1 MKNVSIKK
9 RARKNNNNK
18 KYNKTQTK
26 RSRRNKT
33 QRNNRRRRNFR
44 NKTRRGGA
52 HPLSRGRNADG
63 ELSGSS
69 VRMVPG
75 YATRKISRAP
85 TNSNASI
92 AARALNP
99 SASTS
104 TSKRRGIIF
113 PPLNMASR
121 MASSRQQS
129 YNPHEIDVEEVQE
142 DISREIERMIGEIG
156 PLVLN
161 IEELEEKN
169 KKLQGEINGKQYLE
183 ASAEGKGIINAR
195 VGQQVGENY
204 SEIAGKKREIDN
216 LKRLIRGNEE
226 TMKKFAKNIANI
238 INTSKIH
245 KKEYKANMPHGI
257 LMKRMIERGPGKKDS
272 WRFFLIDNFP
282 GLAHYFY
289 QHP

>member
-33 QRNNRRRRNFR
+33 QRINRRRRNFR
-44 NKTRRGGA
+44 NKTRRGGG
-52 HPLSRGRNADG
+52 PYGSSRLYKGINADG
-63 ELSGSS
+63 LPSGIA
-69 VRMVPG
+69 VRRVPG
-75 YATRKISRAP
+75 YGDARKSRAP
-85 TNSNASI
+85 TNSNARI

-99 SASTS
+99 SAPTS
-104 TSKRRGIIF
+104 ERRGIIL
-113 PPLNMASR
+113 PPLYMASR

-129 YNPHEIDVEEVQE
+129 YDPREIDVEEVQE

-204 SEIAGKKREIDN
+204 SEIARKKREIVN
-216 LKRLIRGNEE
+216 LESSIKANERE
-226 TMKKFAKNIANI
+226 MKNLAKNIANI
-238 INTSKIH
+238 INESKIH
-245 KKEYKANMPHGI
+245 KKEYKANTPYGI
-257 LMKRMIERGPGKKDS
+257 IMRQMSERGPGDKES
-272 WRFFLIDNFP
+272 WRFFLIKNFP
-282 GLAHYFY
+282 ERLVRYFL
-289 QHP
+289 